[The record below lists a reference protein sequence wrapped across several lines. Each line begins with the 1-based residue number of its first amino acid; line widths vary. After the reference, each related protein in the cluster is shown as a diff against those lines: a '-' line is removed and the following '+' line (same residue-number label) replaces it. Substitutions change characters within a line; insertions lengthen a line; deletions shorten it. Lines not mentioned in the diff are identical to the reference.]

1 MLNNL
6 SSLSFE
12 GQKLIE
18 RLDQLDFVDPFSL
31 CYFNEIKAIER
42 EIQNLKKKAKIT
54 RMAQQVLT
62 VHATTSREELDLTL
76 EAIRLR
82 YSENAK
88 QADDLETKIY
98 SNINS
103 YDFKAMNIKIR
114 ARVDFLDLY
123 FEIAKLSTRHD
134 IKKFLTE
141 KTGIRHYIK
150 ESLNGYV
157 IRLHDMNSLKLL
169 NERLRCLDHFGLL
182 HQSMKIVELEVAL
195 DFYGYKHLG
204 LAMALLKSLRLPS
217 TANNFRVFKAQTGV
231 FTPIPVNPIVL
242 YRKLKDGFNI
252 GINHRLADEYWHIY
266 LKQTDQNGTP
276 LKESEWRIRAE
287 KNIKAHILTRLNNS
301 FSNIRQLLLESF
313 KGLRF
318 THLKAKASSHQV
330 GVYMNKI
337 DVYGM
342 EKEPYFDSHRN
353 LRKLIP
359 DIEMNAE
366 LNRLVMNAV
375 CNLAKNFKHYS

>member
-1 MLNNL
+1 M
-6 SSLSFE
+6 SLE

-31 CYFNEIKAIER
+31 YYFNEIKAIEG
-42 EIQNLKKKAKIT
+42 EIQKLKKKAKIT

-62 VHATTSREELDLTL
+62 VHATTSREELDLIL

-82 YSENAK
+82 YTENAK

-103 YDFKAMNIKIR
+103 YDFKVMNIKIR

-123 FEIAKLSTRHD
+123 FEITKASSRHN

-141 KTGIRHYIK
+141 KTGIKHYIK
-150 ESLNGYV
+150 ERLNGYV
-157 IRLHDMNSLKLL
+157 IRLHDMNSFKLL

-204 LAMALLKSLRLPS
+204 LATALLKSVRLPC

-231 FTPIPVNPIVL
+231 FIPIPVNPIVL
-242 YRKLKDGFNI
+242 HRKLKDGFNI
-252 GINHRLADEYWHIY
+252 GINHRLANEYWHIY
-266 LKQTDQNGTP
+266 QKQTDQNGTP
-276 LKESEWRIRAE
+276 LKESKWRIRAE
-287 KNIKAHILTRLNNS
+287 KNIKETVLKRLNNS

-318 THLKAKASSHQV
+318 THLKAEASSHQV
-330 GVYMNKI
+330 DVYMNKI

-342 EKEPYFDSHRN
+342 EKEPYLDSHRN

-366 LNRLVMNAV
+366 LNRLVVNAV
-375 CNLAKNFKHYS
+375 CNLAKNFKNYS

>member
-1 MLNNL
+1 M
-6 SSLSFE
+6 SLE

-31 CYFNEIKAIER
+31 CYFNEIKAIEK
-42 EIQNLKKKAKIT
+42 EIQNLKKKAKIR

-82 YSENAK
+82 YTENAK

-123 FEIAKLSTRHD
+123 FEITKASSRHD

-141 KTGIRHYIK
+141 KTGIKHYIK
-150 ESLNGYV
+150 ERLNGYV

-204 LAMALLKSLRLPS
+204 LATALLKSLRLPS
-217 TANNFRVFKAQTGV
+217 TANNFRVFKTQTGV
-231 FTPIPVNPIVL
+231 FLPIPVNPIVL
-242 YRKLKDGFNI
+242 NRKLKDGFNI

-266 LKQTDQNGTP
+266 QKQTDQNGTP
-276 LKESEWRIRAE
+276 LKKVNGEFVQR
-287 KNIKAHILTRLNNS
+287 KILKR
-301 FSNIRQLLLESF
+301 
-313 KGLRF
+313 
-318 THLKAKASSHQV
+318 
-330 GVYMNKI
+330 
-337 DVYGM
+337 
-342 EKEPYFDSHRN
+342 PY
-353 LRKLIP
+353 
-359 DIEMNAE
+359 
-366 LNRLVMNAV
+366 
-375 CNLAKNFKHYS
+375 

>member
-1 MLNNL
+1 MNNL
-6 SSLSFE
+6 TALSVE
-12 GQKLIE
+12 HQKLID
-18 RLDQLDFVDPFSL
+18 RLDQLDFVDPFSK
-31 CYFNEIKAIER
+31 YYYEEMKAIEK
-42 EIQNLKKKAKIT
+42 EILRLKTETVCEAVEKRNLSLNI
-54 RMAQQVLT
+54 
-62 VHATTSREELDLTL
+62 HTSNNELDLIIESMKL
-76 EAIRLR
+76 LYAN
-82 YSENAK
+82 NA
-88 QADDLETKIY
+88 QNADQMETKIF

-103 YDFKAMNIKIR
+103 YDFKAMHIKIR
-114 ARVDFLDLY
+114 AKVDFLDLY
-123 FEIAKLSTRHD
+123 FEIEKKSTRHD

-150 ESLNGYV
+150 ESLSGYV

-169 NERLRCLDHFGLL
+169 NDRIRCLDHFCLV

-195 DFYGYKHLG
+195 DFYGYKHIG
-204 LAMALLKSLRLPS
+204 LATALLKSLRLPS

-301 FSNIRQLLLESF
+301 FSNIRQLLLENF

-330 GVYMNKI
+330 DVYMNKI

-366 LNRLVMNAV
+366 LNRLVVNAV
-375 CNLAKNFKHYS
+375 CNLAKNFRHYS

>member
-1 MLNNL
+1 M
-6 SSLSFE
+6 SLE

-31 CYFNEIKAIER
+31 CYFNEIKAIEK
-42 EIQNLKKKAKIT
+42 EIQNLKKKAKIR

-82 YSENAK
+82 YTENAK

-123 FEIAKLSTRHD
+123 FEITKASSRHD

-141 KTGIRHYIK
+141 KTGIKHYIK
-150 ESLNGYV
+150 ERLNGYV

-204 LAMALLKSLRLPS
+204 LATALLKSLRLPS
-217 TANNFRVFKAQTGV
+217 TANNFRVFKTQTGV
-231 FTPIPVNPIVL
+231 FLPIPVNPIVL
-242 YRKLKDGFNI
+242 NRKLKDGFNI

-266 LKQTDQNGTP
+266 QKQTDQNGTP
-276 LKESEWRIRAE
+276 LKKSEWRIRAE
-287 KNIKAHILTRLNNS
+287 KNIKAPVLTRLNNS

-318 THLKAKASSHQV
+318 THLKAEASSHQV
-330 GVYMNKI
+330 DVYMNKI

-342 EKEPYFDSHRN
+342 EKEPYLDSHRN

-375 CNLAKNFKHYS
+375 CNLVKNFRHFS

>member
-1 MLNNL
+1 MNNL
-6 SSLSFE
+6 TALSVE
-12 GQKLIE
+12 HQKLID
-18 RLDQLDFVDPFSL
+18 RLDQLDFVDPFSK
-31 CYFNEIKAIER
+31 YYYEEMKAIEK
-42 EIQNLKKKAKIT
+42 EILRLKTETVCEAVEKRNLSLNI
-54 RMAQQVLT
+54 
-62 VHATTSREELDLTL
+62 HTSNNELDLIIESMKL
-76 EAIRLR
+76 LYAN
-82 YSENAK
+82 NA
-88 QADDLETKIY
+88 QNADQMETKIF

-103 YDFKAMNIKIR
+103 YDFKAMHIKIR
-114 ARVDFLDLY
+114 AKVDFLDLY
-123 FEIAKLSTRHD
+123 FEIEKKSTRHD

-150 ESLNGYV
+150 ESLSGYV

-169 NERLRCLDHFGLL
+169 NDRIRCLDHFGLV

-195 DFYGYKHLG
+195 DFYGYKHIG
-204 LAMALLKSLRLPS
+204 LATALLKSLRLPS

-301 FSNIRQLLLESF
+301 FSNIRQLLLENF

-330 GVYMNKI
+330 DVYMNKI

-375 CNLAKNFKHYS
+375 CNFAKNFNQYS

>member
-1 MLNNL
+1 M
-6 SSLSFE
+6 SLE

-42 EIQNLKKKAKIT
+42 EIQNLKKKVKIT

-82 YSENAK
+82 YTENAK
-88 QADDLETKIY
+88 QADELETKIY

-103 YDFKAMNIKIR
+103 YDFKAMNIKVR
-114 ARVDFLDLY
+114 AKVDFLDLY
-123 FEIAKLSTRHD
+123 FEITKISNRHD

-169 NERLRCLDHFGLL
+169 IERLRCLDHFGLL

-195 DFYGYKHLG
+195 DFYGCKHLG
-204 LAMALLKSLRLPS
+204 LATALLKSLRLPS
-217 TANNFRVFKAQTGV
+217 TANNFRVFKTQTGV
-231 FTPIPVNPIVL
+231 FSPIPVNPIVL
-242 YRKLKDGFNI
+242 HRKFKDGFNI
-252 GINHRLADEYWHIY
+252 GINHRLANEYWHIY
-266 LKQTDQNGTP
+266 HKQTDQNGTP

-287 KNIKAHILTRLNNS
+287 KNIKESVLTRLNNS

-318 THLKAKASSHQV
+318 THLKAEASSHQV
-330 GVYMNKI
+330 SVYMSKI

-342 EKEPYFDSHRN
+342 EKEPYLDSHRN
-353 LRKLIP
+353 WRKLIP

-366 LNRLVMNAV
+366 LNRLVVNAV

>member
-1 MLNNL
+1 MLNLKIGDEYQALINRLSLIDENKLTATDFNAKLNEIRFELNL
-6 SSLSFE
+6 LKAKSNRCEKTSCEHGLSFH
-12 GQKLIE
+12 
-18 RLDQLDFVDPFSL
+18 VDDVVSFDIW
-31 CYFNEIKAIER
+31 EA
-42 EIQNLKKKAKIT
+42 
-54 RMAQQVLT
+54 
-62 VHATTSREELDLTL
+62 L
-76 EAIRLR
+76 EQR
-82 YSENAK
+82 YAENAK
-88 QADDLETKIY
+88 QADELETKIY

-114 ARVDFLDLY
+114 AKVDFLDLY
-123 FEIAKLSTRHD
+123 FETTKPSTRHD

-150 ESLNGYV
+150 DSLNGYV

-182 HQSMKIVELEVAL
+182 QQSMKILELEVAL

-204 LAMALLKSLRLPS
+204 LATALLKSLRLPS
-217 TANNFRVFKAQTGV
+217 ATNNFRVFKMQTGMFV
-231 FTPIPVNPIVL
+231 PIPVNPIVL

-266 LKQTDQNGTP
+266 QKQTDQNGTP

-287 KNIKAHILTRLNNS
+287 KNIKESVLKSLNNS
-301 FSNIRQLLLESF
+301 FSNIRQLLLGSF

-318 THLKAKASSHQV
+318 TRLKAEASKHQV
-330 GVYMNKI
+330 CVYMDKI

-342 EKEPYFDSHRN
+342 EKEPYLDSHRN
-353 LRKLIP
+353 LRTLTP

-366 LNRLVMNAV
+366 LNRMVVNAV
-375 CNLAKNFKHYS
+375 CNLAKNFRHYS

>member
-1 MLNNL
+1 MNNL
-6 SSLSFE
+6 TALSVDH
-12 GQKLIE
+12 QKLID
-18 RLDQLDFVDPFSL
+18 RLDQLDFVDPFSK
-31 CYFNEIKAIER
+31 YYYEEMKAIESEIHLLKTR
-42 EIQNLKKKAKIT
+42 EVCKPVQKRNLI
-54 RMAQQVLT
+54 LSI
-62 VHATTSREELDLTL
+62 HTSDDELDLIIESMKL
-76 EAIRLR
+76 LYA
-82 YSENAK
+82 SNA
-88 QADDLETKIY
+88 QNADQMETKIL

-114 ARVDFLDLY
+114 ARVDFIDIY
-123 FEIAKLSTRHD
+123 FEITKSSTRHD

-150 ESLNGYV
+150 ESFNGYV
-157 IRLHDMNSLKLL
+157 IRLHDMNSLKILD
-169 NERLRCLDHFGLL
+169 ERCGYLDHFGLIKE
-182 HQSMKIVELEVAL
+182 SMKIVELEVAL

-204 LAMALLKSLRLPS
+204 LATALLKALRLPS
-217 TANNFRVFKAQTGV
+217 AVNNIRVFKAQTGV
-231 FTPIPVNPIVL
+231 FTAIPVNPIVL
-242 YRKLKDGFNI
+242 HRKLTDGFNI

-266 LKQTDQNGTP
+266 QKQTDQNGTP
-276 LKESEWRIRAE
+276 LKESEWRVRAE
-287 KNIKAHILTRLNNS
+287 KNIKAPMLTRLNNS

-318 THLKAKASSHQV
+318 TRLKAGVPCHQV
-330 GVYMNKI
+330 DVYMNKI

-353 LRKLIP
+353 LRKLTP

-366 LNRLVMNAV
+366 LNRLVVNAV

>member
-1 MLNNL
+1 M
-6 SSLSFE
+6 SLE

-31 CYFNEIKAIER
+31 CYFDEIKAIEK
-42 EIQNLKKKAKIT
+42 EIQNLKKKAKIR

-62 VHATTSREELDLTL
+62 VHATTLREELDLTL

-82 YSENAK
+82 YTENAK

-123 FEIAKLSTRHD
+123 FEITKASSRHD

-141 KTGIRHYIK
+141 KTGIKHYIK
-150 ESLNGYV
+150 ERLNGYV

-182 HQSMKIVELEVAL
+182 HPSMKIVELEVAL

-204 LAMALLKSLRLPS
+204 LATALLKSLRLPS
-217 TANNFRVFKAQTGV
+217 TANNFRVFKTQTGV
-231 FTPIPVNPIVL
+231 FLPIPVNPIVL
-242 YRKLKDGFNI
+242 NRKLKDGFNI

-266 LKQTDQNGTP
+266 QKQTDQNGMP

-287 KNIKAHILTRLNNS
+287 KNIKAPVLTRLNNS

-318 THLKAKASSHQV
+318 TRLKTEASRHQA
-330 GVYMNKI
+330 GIYMNKI
-337 DVYGM
+337 DVYGL
-342 EKEPYFDSHRN
+342 EKEPYLDSHRN

-366 LNRLVMNAV
+366 LNRLVVNAV
-375 CNLAKNFKHYS
+375 CNLAQNFNHCS

>member
-1 MLNNL
+1 MLNNS
-6 SSLSFE
+6 SSLTLE

-42 EIQNLKKKAKIT
+42 EIQNLKKKVKIT

-82 YSENAK
+82 YTENAK

-123 FEIAKLSTRHD
+123 FEITKASSRHD

-141 KTGIRHYIK
+141 KTGIKHYIK
-150 ESLNGYV
+150 ERLNGYV

-169 NERLRCLDHFGLL
+169 NERPRW
-182 HQSMKIVELEVAL
+182 
-195 DFYGYKHLG
+195 
-204 LAMALLKSLRLPS
+204 R
-217 TANNFRVFKAQTGV
+217 QT
-231 FTPIPVNPIVL
+231 I
-242 YRKLKDGFNI
+242 
-252 GINHRLADEYWHIY
+252 W
-266 LKQTDQNGTP
+266 
-276 LKESEWRIRAE
+276 
-287 KNIKAHILTRLNNS
+287 
-301 FSNIRQLLLESF
+301 
-313 KGLRF
+313 
-318 THLKAKASSHQV
+318 
-330 GVYMNKI
+330 
-337 DVYGM
+337 
-342 EKEPYFDSHRN
+342 
-353 LRKLIP
+353 
-359 DIEMNAE
+359 
-366 LNRLVMNAV
+366 
-375 CNLAKNFKHYS
+375 

>member
-1 MLNNL
+1 VLNNS
-6 SSLSFE
+6 SSLSLE

-31 CYFNEIKAIER
+31 YYFNEIKAIDR

-217 TANNFRVFKAQTGV
+217 TANNFRVFKAKTGV
-231 FTPIPVNPIVL
+231 FIPIPINPIVL
-242 YRKLKDGFNI
+242 HRKLKDGFNI

-266 LKQTDQNGTP
+266 HKQTDQNGTP

-287 KNIKAHILTRLNNS
+287 KNIKALVLTRFNNS

-318 THLKAKASSHQV
+318 THLKADASSHQL

-342 EKEPYFDSHRN
+342 EKESYLDSHRN
-353 LRKLIP
+353 LRKLTP

-366 LNRLVMNAV
+366 LNRLVVNAV

>member
-1 MLNNL
+1 LNNL
-6 SSLSFE
+6 TALSVE
-12 GQKLIE
+12 HQKLID
-18 RLDQLDFVDPFSL
+18 RLDQLDFVDPFSK
-31 CYFNEIKAIER
+31 YYYEEMKAIEK
-42 EIQNLKKKAKIT
+42 EILRLKTETVCEAVEKRNLSLNI
-54 RMAQQVLT
+54 
-62 VHATTSREELDLTL
+62 HTSNNELDLIIESMKL
-76 EAIRLR
+76 LYAN
-82 YSENAK
+82 NA
-88 QADDLETKIY
+88 QNADQMETKIF

-103 YDFKAMNIKIR
+103 YDFKAMHIKIR
-114 ARVDFLDLY
+114 AKVDFLDLY
-123 FEIAKLSTRHD
+123 FEIEKKSTRHD

-150 ESLNGYV
+150 ESLSGYV

-169 NERLRCLDHFGLL
+169 NDRIRCLDHFGLV

-195 DFYGYKHLG
+195 DFYGYKHIG
-204 LAMALLKSLRLPS
+204 LATALLKSLRLPS

-301 FSNIRQLLLESF
+301 FSNIRQLLLENF

-330 GVYMNKI
+330 DVYMNKI

-375 CNLAKNFKHYS
+375 CNFAKNFNQYS

>member
-1 MLNNL
+1 MNNL
-6 SSLSFE
+6 IALNVE
-12 GQKLIE
+12 HQKLID
-18 RLDQLDFVDPFSL
+18 RLDQLDFVDPFSKH
-31 CYFNEIKAIER
+31 YYEEMKAIEK
-42 EIQNLKKKAKIT
+42 EILRLKTGTVFKAVEKRNLSLNI
-54 RMAQQVLT
+54 
-62 VHATTSREELDLTL
+62 HTSNHELDLIIESMKL
-76 EAIRLR
+76 LCAN
-82 YSENAK
+82 NA
-88 QADDLETKIY
+88 QNADQMETKIF

-114 ARVDFLDLY
+114 AKVDFLDLY
-123 FEIAKLSTRHD
+123 FEITKPSTRHD

-182 HQSMKIVELEVAL
+182 YQSMKIVELEVAL

-204 LAMALLKSLRLPS
+204 LATALLKSLRVPS
-217 TANNFRVFKAQTGV
+217 TANNFRVFKTQTGV
-231 FTPIPVNPIVL
+231 FIPIPVNPIVL
-242 YRKLKDGFNI
+242 HRKLKDGFNI

-266 LKQTDQNGTP
+266 QKQTDQNGTP

-287 KNIKAHILTRLNNS
+287 KNIKAPVLTRLNNS

-318 THLKAKASSHQV
+318 THLKAEASSHLV
-330 GVYMNKI
+330 DVYMNKI

-342 EKEPYFDSHRN
+342 EKEPYLDSHRN
-353 LRKLIP
+353 WRKLIP

-366 LNRLVMNAV
+366 LNRLVVNAV

>member
-1 MLNNL
+1 VLNNS
-6 SSLSFE
+6 SSLSLE

-31 CYFNEIKAIER
+31 YYFNEIKAIEG
-42 EIQNLKKKAKIT
+42 EIQKLKKKAKIT

-62 VHATTSREELDLTL
+62 VHATTSREELDLIL

-82 YSENAK
+82 YTENAK

-103 YDFKAMNIKIR
+103 YDFKVMNIKIR

-123 FEIAKLSTRHD
+123 FEITKASSRHD

-141 KTGIRHYIK
+141 KTGIKHYIK
-150 ESLNGYV
+150 ERLNGYV
-157 IRLHDMNSLKLL
+157 IRLHDMNSFKLL

-204 LAMALLKSLRLPS
+204 LATALLKSVRLPC

-231 FTPIPVNPIVL
+231 FIPIPVNPIVL
-242 YRKLKDGFNI
+242 HRKLKDGFNI
-252 GINHRLADEYWHIY
+252 GINHRLANEYWHIY
-266 LKQTDQNGTP
+266 QKQTDQNGTP
-276 LKESEWRIRAE
+276 LKESKWRIRAE
-287 KNIKAHILTRLNNS
+287 KNIKETVLKRLNNS

-318 THLKAKASSHQV
+318 THLKAEASSHQV
-330 GVYMNKI
+330 DVYMNKI

-342 EKEPYFDSHRN
+342 EKEPYLDSHRN

-366 LNRLVMNAV
+366 LNRLVVNAV
-375 CNLAKNFKHYS
+375 CNLAKNFKNYS